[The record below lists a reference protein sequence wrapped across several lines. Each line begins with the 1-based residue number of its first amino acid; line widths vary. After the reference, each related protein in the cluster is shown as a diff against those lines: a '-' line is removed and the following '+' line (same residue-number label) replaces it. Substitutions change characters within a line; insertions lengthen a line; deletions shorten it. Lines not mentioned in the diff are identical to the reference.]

1 MLPAVTYL
9 DSIRKQFAYYRQLG
23 ERTLAQLDDEQLY
36 WSPGPESN
44 SIAVIIK
51 HLHGNMLSRWTDFLT
66 TDGEKDFRNREKEFE
81 DPPRERPGLLAL
93 WRAGW
98 TALETALAPL
108 TNNDLQRTVYIRQQ
122 GHTVREAI
130 NRQLA
135 HYPYHIGQIVYLG
148 RMQRGEQWQSLSIP
162 RGESAAFNA
171 RSAAAGQRREHYTDQ
186 WLTNDDH

>member
-1 MLPAVTYL
+1 MTYL

-66 TDGEKDFRNREKEFE
+66 TDGEKDFRDREKEFE
-81 DPPRERPGLLAL
+81 DPPRERVALRSL

-108 TNNDLQRTVYIRQQ
+108 TDNDLQRTVYIRQQ
-122 GHTVREAI
+122 GHTVQEAI

>member
-1 MLPAVTYL
+1 MTYL

-23 ERTLAQLDDEQLY
+23 ERTLDQLDDEQLY

-66 TDGEKDFRNREKEFE
+66 TDGEKDFRDREGEFQA
-81 DPPRERPGLLAL
+81 PPPDRAALLGH
-93 WRAGW
+93 WRTGW
-98 TALETALAPL
+98 TALEGALDAL
-108 TNNDLQRTVYIRQQ
+108 TEDDLSRTVYIRQQ
-122 GHTVREAI
+122 GHTVQEAI

-135 HYPYHIGQIVYLG
+135 HYPYHIGQLVYLG
-148 RMQRGEQWQSLSIP
+148 RMQRGAAWQSLSIP
-162 RGESAAFNA
+162 RGQSEAFNA

-186 WLTNDDH
+186 WLGDAH